1 MKVVTLMSFIVL
13 IAQNVSSQTNLQA
26 FDNERAAIT
35 KKGMFVL
42 GSWGTVNIIVGAI
55 GQSSSSSET
64 KYFHQMNLIWGAVN
78 LAIALP
84 TYLSLNRQQT
94 PASLAESVK
103 QQANIEK
110 TFLFNA
116 GLDLVYITGGFYCKE
131 KSNSDSKHD
140 LYRGY
145 GNSLLV
151 QGGGLL
157 MFDITMY
164 LTHVQHGKKLYKILS
179 SIQFSGN
186 SIGLLWKL

>member
-1 MKVVTLMSFIVL
+1 MKVFTLLSLTVL
-13 IAQNVSSQTNLQA
+13 IALNVSSQTNLLA
-26 FDNERAAIT
+26 FDKERVSIT
-35 KKGMFVL
+35 KSGMLVL
-42 GSWGTVNIIVGAI
+42 GSWATANIIVGVI
-55 GQSSSSSET
+55 GQWSSSSET

-84 TYLSLNRQQT
+84 TYLSLNRQDA

-116 GLDLVYITGGFYCKE
+116 GLDIAYIASGFYCKE

-157 MFDITMY
+157 LFDVAMY
-164 LTHVQHGKKLYKILS
+164 LMHVQHGKKIYKILS
-179 SIQFSGN
+179 SLQLSGN
-186 SIGLLWKL
+186 SIGFLWKL